1 MDEMSGGT
9 RAGVST
15 MRLYGGLIALAS
27 GGYAVYRSLAPMELS
42 GSAWFMLVLGGVVI
56 VHGVVLFTPAAG
68 RLSGVSGWLM
78 MGYAV
83 LMLAQQT
90 WLGMGMGGGMDGMG
104 GMGGM
109 NGAVAMSWDLG
120 MVVLALLMLA
130 SGVVMAARRDGT
142 M

>member
-1 MDEMSGGT
+1 
-9 RAGVST
+9 

-42 GSAWFMLVLGGVVI
+42 GSAWFMLVLGAIVI

-78 MGYAV
+78 IGYAV
-83 LMLAQQT
+83 LMLAQQA
-90 WLGMGMGGGMDGMG
+90 WLGMGMGGGGMDGMG
-104 GMGGM
+104 GMGG
-109 NGAVAMSWDLG
+109 AMDMMWDLG

-130 SGVVMAARRDGT
+130 SGVVMAARSER